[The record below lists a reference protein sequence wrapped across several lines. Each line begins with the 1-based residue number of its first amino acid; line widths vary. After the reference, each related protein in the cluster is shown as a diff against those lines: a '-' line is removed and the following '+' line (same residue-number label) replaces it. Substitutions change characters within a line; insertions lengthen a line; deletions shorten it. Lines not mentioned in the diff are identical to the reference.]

1 MYLDYSI
8 IETLNLL
15 ISSILEHT
23 MMWII
28 IVCSLIYGFIL
39 HINSRVSKYL
49 ILIVNLLLIFLIL
62 YYYHNYLFSK
72 LIFIHFNHNIFF
84 YFLSSIIYLIT
95 VCILL
100 TKEKKI
106 YIIHY
111 IFILIL
117 LLYSLFITHLV
128 HNIPLITIGNIY
140 PMIVIGN
147 YLYFGY
153 YIFIIIKMF
162 KRNKK

>member
-1 MYLDYSI
+1 MYLNYSI
-8 IETLNLL
+8 IETINLL

-28 IVCSLIYGFIL
+28 IVCSIIYGIIL
-39 HINSRVSKYL
+39 HINKNKYL
-49 ILIVNLLLIFLIL
+49 VLIVNLFLIILIL
-62 YYYHNYLFSK
+62 YFYHNYLFSR

-84 YFLSSIIYLIT
+84 YFFNSIIYLIT
-95 VCILL
+95 VSILL
-100 TKEKKI
+100 IKNNKLYT
-106 YIIHY
+106 IHY

-117 LLYSLFITHLV
+117 LLYSLFITELV
-128 HNIPLITIGNIY
+128 HNIPIITIGNIY

-147 YLYFGY
+147 YLYLIY

-162 KRNKK
+162 KRKKK